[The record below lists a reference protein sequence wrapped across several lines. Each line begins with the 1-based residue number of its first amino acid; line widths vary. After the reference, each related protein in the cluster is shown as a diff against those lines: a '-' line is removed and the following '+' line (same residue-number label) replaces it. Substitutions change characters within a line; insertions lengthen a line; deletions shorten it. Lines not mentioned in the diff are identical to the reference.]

1 MKVADDPS
9 RMKRRGYLF
18 AILAALLWAS
28 GGLMAKWLMTPY
40 GSETAMWL
48 VPPTGGEIDPVVL
61 AGSRAIVAAGILA
74 PILLILKPSLM
85 KVRLRDLWFL
95 AAFGIIGLAGVHFTY
110 FKAIDQTNVSTAI
123 LLQYLSPVIVL
134 VLSVALLGERF
145 RWSLPVGVAFSIL
158 GCALVVGAFAAGGLK
173 VSDSGLFWGLTSAV
187 FFATYSLMGRYAV
200 SRFNPWTLMAYGLIF
215 ASIFWIVYLGGISGV
230 VSVVASERGS
240 ISVGYLAI
248 FATIIPFAAFLSALH
263 YIEATKA
270 IVTSTLEPVIAG
282 MAAYFLFVETLT
294 PSQLVGAAMV
304 IIAIMVIQSGP
315 PAVASQHSE
324 IPPAT

>member
-1 MKVADDPS
+1 VKATGDLA
-9 RMKRRGYLF
+9 RMKRRGYT
-18 AILAALLWAS
+18 LAVVAAFMWAS
-28 GGLMAKWLMTPY
+28 GGLMAKWLMTPA
-40 GSETAMWL
+40 GAETAMWL
-48 VPPTGGEIDPVVL
+48 VPPTGGEVDPVVL
-61 AGSRAIVAAGILA
+61 AGARAIVAAGILA
-74 PILLILKPSLM
+74 PTLLILKPSLM

-134 VLSVALLGERF
+134 VFSVALLGERF
-145 RWSLPVGVAFSIL
+145 RWSLPVGVVVSIL
-158 GCALVVGAFAAGGLK
+158 GCALVVGAFTAGGLK

-200 SRFNPWTLMAYGLIF
+200 TRFNPWTLMAYGLTF
-215 ASIFWIVYLGGISGV
+215 ASVFWIAYLGGISGV
-230 VSVVASERGS
+230 VEVVASERGS

-248 FATIIPFAAFLSALH
+248 FTTILPFAAFLSALH

-282 MAAYFLFVETLT
+282 LAAYFLFVETLT
-294 PSQLVGAAMV
+294 ASQLVGAALV
-304 IIAIMVIQSGP
+304 IIAIIVIQSGP
-315 PAVASQHSE
+315 AASASQHAE

>member
-1 MKVADDPS
+1 MKSADDLA
-9 RMKRRGYLF
+9 RMKRRGYTL
-18 AILAALLWAS
+18 AVIAALLWAS

-40 GSETAMWL
+40 GAETAIWL
-48 VPPTGGEIDPVVL
+48 VPPAGAEVDPVVL
-61 AGSRAIVAAGILA
+61 AGARAIVAAGILA

-145 RWSLPVGVAFSIL
+145 RWSLPVGVTVSIL

-215 ASIFWIVYLGGISGV
+215 ASVFWVAYLGGISGV
-230 VSVVASERGS
+230 VEVVASERGS
-240 ISVGYLAI
+240 ISLGYLAI
-248 FATIIPFAAFLSALH
+248 FSTILPFAAFLSALH
-263 YIEATKA
+263 YLEATKA

-282 MAAYFLFVETLT
+282 LAAYFLFVETLT
-294 PSQLVGAAMV
+294 LSQLFGGALV
-304 IIAIMVIQSGP
+304 IVAIIIIQSGP
-315 PAVASQHSE
+315 AVSTSVPAE